1 MSVFLLSGRKG
12 LTRKVAA
19 RKPAPM
25 RAWKAMVKGLEWEYC
40 QTNILGQRTC
50 LDFSGPSRETIR
62 LASAVQNAPRARIC
76 RRRAVTRTAKLEVKG
91 RRIMMAPVTQIVTDR
106 NTSLAQSAFRYSL
119 KMKLVPRL
127 PTM

>member
-1 MSVFLLSGRKG
+1 MESVWLALPQIWSMSVFLLSGRKG

-19 RKPAPM
+19 RNPAPM
-25 RAWKAMVKGLEWEYC
+25 RAWKAIVKG
-40 QTNILGQRTC
+40 R
-50 LDFSGPSRETIR
+50 DFSGPSRETIR
-62 LASAVQNAPRARIC
+62 LASAVQNAPRARIW

-91 RRIMMAPVTQIVTDR
+91 RRIIIAPVAHIVTDR